1 MRLTA
6 CRPFLFVTLVA
17 TLATVVMTWPLA
29 PHAATSVQDL
39 GDPLLQLWT
48 LKWDLRQLARDPLRL
63 YDANTFVPFPQPLA
77 YSESMLA
84 TALLFAPLYWLT
96 GNDVLAYNL
105 LVLFT
110 FAATVV
116 ATTLLARQF
125 TRWTAAALLA
135 GLAFAFIPYR
145 FGHLSHLNLLSLQW
159 LPLLVL
165 CLVRYLRT
173 ARPGW
178 AAGFTIAFLLQS
190 LSSFYYAYLA
200 AIACAVLLVVMPPW
214 RDGLPAR
221 PRLLGLAAAGL
232 IIVLVMT
239 PVSLPY
245 FGVRQALGFERTAQD
260 VDEMAATPK
269 SYIAV
274 APESRLYHRRL
285 PERYPNPLFPGAAV
299 AALAVIGLVMHRR
312 RLTYAIA
319 AVGVSGLVLSFGL
332 SLNVNGL
339 ELPLPYGLLYA
350 YLPGARGLRD
360 IARFGVLPLLALS
373 LLAAAG
379 LGWLADRVAGLPRG
393 DGAAEQGSRGAAEQR
408 QRPRPIPSTHGGRG
422 GASRRVEELAVADT
436 PTPAS
441 APALREKTE
450 DENGPAVPS
459 PRRSP
464 ASPLPRRLAAQALA
478 ALVCAVALAEYASGS
493 VRAVEVA
500 RDEATLAPYRWLA
513 EQPPG
518 LVVEFPADGVR
529 GNITRTTRYMY
540 YATYHWQP
548 HLLGYSGFVPRLHY
562 ELVANFPDDR
572 RSATPSHLNPGNV
585 GLLRDLGVRYLLFHR
600 YHYSGGGWRIV
611 QENLARVEGLT
622 FVGQFGQTWVYTLD
636 PAPRLPVQAELLL
649 PNRVLAGHPYLA
661 HYSLQNPNPTRAAFG
676 FGGRATLV
684 LSWRDAA
691 GAVVASTTA
700 EIEPGAIVEPGTR
713 LVPLELGQ
721 TPPPGE
727 YRLTLTSADPR
738 LAPLLPSAPLAVTAL
753 PALPDAAGAP
763 PRLAAIRWTERT
775 YAAGETIPVAL
786 TWEATGP
793 LPGHVVFFQLI
804 GPDNQ
809 VWGQRDGQPLD
820 TRRPADAWLPGETIE
835 DRRDLPIQP
844 DAPPGRY
851 RLLAGLYA
859 PATGKRLPI
868 AGPDGMM
875 APEIWSA
882 PITITARR

>member
-1 MRLTA
+1 MRLIA
-6 CRPFLFVTLVA
+6 CRPHLFVALVA
-17 TLATVVMTWPLA
+17 ALATVVMTWPLA
-29 PHAATSVQDL
+29 PNAATSVQDL
-39 GDPLLQLWT
+39 GDPLLQIWT
-48 LKWDLRQLARDPLRL
+48 LKWELHQLARDPLRL
-63 YDANTFVPFPQPLA
+63 YDANIFTPFPQPLA

-84 TALLFAPLYWLT
+84 TALLFAPLDWLT

-116 ATTLLARQF
+116 TTSLLARQF

-159 LPLLVL
+159 LPLLLL

-178 AAGFTIAFLLQS
+178 AAGFAAAFLLQA

-200 AIACAVLLVVMPPW
+200 ALACAVLLVVMPPW
-214 RDGLPAR
+214 RDGQPAR

-232 IIVLVMT
+232 VIALVMT

-245 FGVRQALGFERTAQD
+245 FGVRQALGFERTAAD

-274 APESRLYHRRL
+274 APESRLYRKRL

-299 AALAVIGLVMHRR
+299 TALAAVGLVLHRR

-319 AVGVSGLVLSFGL
+319 ATGAVGFVLSFGL
-332 SLNVNGL
+332 SLNLNGV
-339 ELPLPYGLLYA
+339 EVPLPYALLYA

-360 IARFGVLPLLALS
+360 VARFGVLPLLSLS

-379 LGWLADRVAGLPRG
+379 LGELADRVAGRPRG
-393 DGAAEQGSRGAAEQR
+393 AGAAAQGRRGAGAQGDH
-408 QRPRPIPSTHGGRG
+408 PHPAPLPHGGSG
-422 GASRRVEELAVADT
+422 AASRQERTGAD
-436 PTPAS
+436 PA
-441 APALREKTE
+441 APL
-450 DENGPAVPS
+450 
-459 PRRSP
+459 
-464 ASPLPRRLAAQALA
+464 LPRRLAAQALA
-478 ALVCAVALAEYASGS
+478 ALICAVALAEYASGS

-513 EQPPG
+513 AQPPG

-529 GNITRTTRYMY
+529 GNVTRTTRYMY
-540 YATYHWQP
+540 YSTYHWQP
-548 HLLGYSGFVPRLHY
+548 HLLGYSGFVPALHY

-572 RSATPSHLNPGNV
+572 RSATPSHLNAGNV

-611 QENLARVEGLT
+611 QENLAGIEGLH
-622 FVGQFGQTWVYTLD
+622 FAGQFGQTWVYTLD
-636 PAPRLPVQAELLL
+636 PAPRLPVRAELLL
-649 PNRVLAGHPYLA
+649 PNRVLAGRPYLA
-661 HYSLQNPNPTRAAFG
+661 HYALQNPNPTRAAFG
-676 FGGRATLV
+676 FGGRAALALT
-684 LSWRDAA
+684 WRDAT

-700 EIEPGAIVEPGTR
+700 AVEPGAIVESGTR
-713 LVPLELGQ
+713 LVPLELDR

-727 YRLTLTSADPR
+727 YRLTLTTADPR
-738 LAPLLPSAPLAVTAL
+738 LAPLLPPAPLAVTAL
-753 PALPDAAGAP
+753 AALPEPADAP
-763 PRLAAIRWTERT
+763 PRLTAIRWAERA

-820 TRRPADAWLPGETIE
+820 TRRPTDAWLPGERIE
-835 DRRDLPIQP
+835 DRRDLPIRT

-859 PATGKRLPI
+859 PATGQRLPI
-868 AGPDGMM
+868 AGPDGVL